1 MVLTWASISRV
12 LVSNGRGRLTD
23 PKTVGFNLTG
33 TKLTAEALL
42 GAIVV
47 QGELVNGAAKVQGI
61 SNGGSGVVGDPP
73 GDPQS
78 APAPL
83 PVLGAAAAFQAS
95 RRLRRRLKPTAAA
108 APRSA

>member
-61 SNGGSGVVGDPP
+61 SNGGSGVIGDPP
-73 GDPQS
+73 GVDVPG
-78 APAPL
+78 PL
-83 PVLGAAAAFQAS
+83 PIFGAAGAFKAS
-95 RRLRRRLKPTAAA
+95 RRLRPSSAA
-108 APRSA
+108 APQSA